1 MGESK
6 TARSRPQENLR
17 EVGPMVLK
25 FFNAVW
31 GLVLIVGLAFLFWL
45 FDAGVPFY
53 KELGFV
59 AFTA

>member
-1 MGESK
+1 
-6 TARSRPQENLR
+6 
-17 EVGPMVLK
+17 MVLK